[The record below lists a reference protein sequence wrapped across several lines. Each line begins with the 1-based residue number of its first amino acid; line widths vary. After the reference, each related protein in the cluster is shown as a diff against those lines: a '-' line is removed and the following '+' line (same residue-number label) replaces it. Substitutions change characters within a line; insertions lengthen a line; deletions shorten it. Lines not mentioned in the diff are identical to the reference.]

1 MRLAKTFSVV
11 IAMVMLHNS
20 RHNKAIERKAG
31 VQPAEQR
38 NQYALIVAEMWGLGQ
53 CLFWRA
59 LQPGTIRFGRL
70 KAKL

>member
-1 MRLAKTFSVV
+1 MRLANTFSVV

-38 NQYALIVAEMWGLGQ
+38 NQYALIVAEVWGSEQ
-53 CLFWRA
+53 RLFCRA
-59 LQPGTIRFGRL
+59 L
-70 KAKL
+70 